1 MTTLTLE
8 STLAIAPVSDLS
20 DVLMLYGDS
29 ETVDVSS
36 PVEVRRY
43 AGGRDRVVSVPGQT
57 SQMSFVASY
66 ITRAD
71 YQSLLDLVGVL
82 VLVRDVRGRAV
93 YGVIDSVSGSEA
105 VTDFVTASFTLTSA
119 TVSEIV

>member
-1 MTTLTLE
+1 MTTLTLD
-8 STLAIAPVSDLS
+8 TLAIAPVSDLS
-20 DVLMLYGDS
+20 DVLLLGQDS

-43 AGGRDRVVSVPGQT
+43 AGGRDRVVSRPGQT
-57 SQMSFVASY
+57 SQMAIVASY
-66 ITRAD
+66 ITRAE
-71 YQSLLDLVGVL
+71 YRSLSDLVGVL
-82 VLVRDVRGRAV
+82 VLVRDQRGRAI

-105 VTDFVTASFTLTSA
+105 VTDYVTASFTLTSA

>member
-1 MTTLTLE
+1 MTTLTLD
-8 STLAIAPVSDLS
+8 TLAIAPVSDLS
-20 DVLMLYGDS
+20 DVLLLGQDS

-43 AGGRDRVVSVPGQT
+43 AGGRDRAVSTPGQM
-57 SQMSFVASY
+57 SQMAIGASY
-66 ITRAD
+66 ITRAE
-71 YQSLLDLVGVL
+71 YRSLLDLVGVL
-82 VLVRDVRGRAV
+82 VLVRDQRGRAI

-105 VTDFVTASFTLTSA
+105 VTDYVTASFALTSA